1 MNIKKS
7 HRLLRLLRLLPL
19 IAAGL
24 VAGIHVGSAQTLAAD
39 DWYSFNTGTSIDNG
53 ATNTATLNYGGTDT
67 GAQTYFWSHFADPS
81 SPVTLSDGD
90 TLSYSAGITFDYA
103 TVTSS
108 RTVVD
113 FRFGIYDSGSQLTT
127 AIVSDRLATSP
138 DQTSYREDWTGI
150 FFASGN
156 SNIYRREAGSS
167 TPFSTSSTTT
177 GTVTNAPADQSFGDN
192 VAVALNL
199 FLERSGDDLLVSGNF
214 GSSTIVASY
223 EDYFASGY
231 PATFDTIGFYMAS
244 AGASA
249 NLNSMTVS
257 NASVVIPE
265 VSNSAALLG
274 LSTLAFLCVTKRR
287 R

>member
-1 MNIKKS
+1 MTTKKQL
-7 HRLLRLLRLLPL
+7 HLLRNLSLVTV
-19 IAAGL
+19 GL
-24 VAGIHVGSAQTLAAD
+24 AFGLNVGSAQTYAAD

-103 TVTSS
+103 TVTTS

-177 GTVTNAPADQSFGDN
+177 GTVTDAPANQSFGDN

-223 EDYFASGY
+223 EDYFASAY

-249 NLNSMTVS
+249 NLNSMTIS
-257 NASVVIPE
+257 NATVTVPE
-265 VSNSAALLG
+265 ASNFAAILG
-274 LSTLAFLCVTKRR
+274 LSAIGFVCVVKARR
-287 R
+287 RR